1 MKLKIIEVEASS
13 EDLRQ
18 SRTLSDALVNL
29 LRTGLTPGVDTEVHD
44 DEEEEWNRRKTDV
57 QRDDQAEADAR

>member
-1 MKLKIIEVEASS
+1 MKLKITEIEATA

-29 LRTGLTPGVDTEVHD
+29 LRTGLTPGVETEAPD
-44 DEEEEWNRRKTDV
+44 DEEED
-57 QRDDQAEADAR
+57 

>member
-1 MKLKIIEVEASS
+1 MKLKILEVEASA

-29 LRTGLTPGVDTEVHD
+29 LRTGLTPGVDTEAPD
-44 DEEEEWNRRKTDV
+44 DEEEE
-57 QRDDQAEADAR
+57 